1 MGSTVWGFR
10 MMRYTV
16 LVVAGLAVG
25 ASLTAGA
32 QYVSFQDDNLE
43 QAVLEALGKE
53 SGPIEEFEMLALT
66 VLDASGRA
74 IFHLNGL
81 EYATNLI
88 TLNLDANE
96 IGDLTPLAALPSL
109 ADLSLRENNLYDVSP
124 LSGVTSLTG
133 LDLSFN
139 YLSDVAPLAGLVNL
153 WGLALGSNNITDV
166 APLAGLT
173 NLTELQLWQNDTSDI
188 SPLAALTNLT
198 SLALADNG
206 IGNLAPLAG
215 LTDLAY
221 LYLSTNA
228 IVDLGPLA
236 GLTNL
241 VHLDLRDNSIGDL
254 TALSGLISLIT
265 LDLSWNVIMDVEPLV
280 ANTGL
285 GAGDVLKLDANPL
298 NQNALCN
305 QLPLLE
311 GRGFA
316 MLTYDGACDS
326 GTLQVTP
333 TEILAGAPAGSFD
346 FAVSLTSGEAPW
358 VATVISG
365 GDWLSIAPD
374 FGVTPDTIT
383 AMYTENATGD
393 TRVGQFQVS
402 ADLLGQTVTVTVSQA
417 PWGPPSGPTL
427 SIGAPSRALTNTGPV
442 SFAVQYQDAT
452 AVNLSAADVTLI
464 ATGTAGGAV
473 SVADGTTLSPTVTVH
488 TITGDGAL
496 AIGIRPGTAVDEAFN
511 EAPGAGPSEAFNVDN
526 TPPTVTILGP
536 SPALTA
542 SGPVEYSIR
551 YSGANI
557 VLLTAQDI
565 LVHATGTAAGRVGV
579 AHGTTVL
586 PVVTLSDI
594 TGRGALAISV
604 RPDTARD
611 AAGNL
616 APGAGPSEPVSVQD
630 AEVVFEDPRLE
641 SAVREA
647 LGLTAGPISMDDL
660 ARLVRLDAAGRGIHA
675 LGGLEHAAGLRS
687 LDLSY
692 NRLTG
697 VGALVA
703 NAAFADGASL
713 RLYGNPLAQD
723 TLCTELPA
731 LEGRGVTVAFNGTC
745 GVVASGRIFG
755 FIYEAAPPHE
765 AIECA
770 AVLVSEGRDVVGVA
784 IADSRGYYE
793 ISRLRQGTAYSLHFA
808 APGYSTVL
816 REHTLSSEEDDV
828 SVLLEVGAS
837 ARLSG
842 FVSDDTPARRGVP
855 GALVVA
861 QHQDR
866 EIGRTITCASGAFSF
881 ETLDLPKA
889 ASATLDISAP
899 GYLAQSVAVDP
910 DSQDVIETTL
920 PKLLLPGSILGTVT
934 NPAGGAISNA
944 EVIVQ
949 QAPAGFSAV
958 RTTAPDGS
966 YAVANVP
973 DGDYEAR
980 AALKNVGWGL
990 NAGAVNQDL
999 AQIDIELVHGE
1010 APCIPPAPP
1019 TGLAASD
1026 GADTGGVMVTWD
1038 PVAGMDIEY
1047 QVLRSTTAG
1056 AHSAAAVS
1064 GWITGTSFRDTSA
1077 APPKTSTGG
1086 CNGGTTVTYTTY
1098 YYWVRCRAAGAACA
1112 SPLSTS
1118 DTGYRGAVNK
1128 EIDRAGGGFEPGLL
1142 AFLAA
1147 SALLVLLPGRNRN
1160 TLCEQ
1165 NPQ

>member
-1 MGSTVWGFR
+1 
-10 MMRYTV
+10 
-16 LVVAGLAVG
+16 
-25 ASLTAGA
+25 
-32 QYVSFQDDNLE
+32 
-43 QAVLEALGKE
+43 
-53 SGPIEEFEMLALT
+53 
-66 VLDASGRA
+66 
-74 IFHLNGL
+74 
-81 EYATNLI
+81 
-88 TLNLDANE
+88 
-96 IGDLTPLAALPSL
+96 
-109 ADLSLRENNLYDVSP
+109 
-124 LSGVTSLTG
+124 
-133 LDLSFN
+133 
-139 YLSDVAPLAGLVNL
+139 
-153 WGLALGSNNITDV
+153 
-166 APLAGLT
+166 
-173 NLTELQLWQNDTSDI
+173 
-188 SPLAALTNLT
+188 
-198 SLALADNG
+198 
-206 IGNLAPLAG
+206 
-215 LTDLAY
+215 
-221 LYLSTNA
+221 
-228 IVDLGPLA
+228 
-236 GLTNL
+236 
-241 VHLDLRDNSIGDL
+241 
-254 TALSGLISLIT
+254 
-265 LDLSWNVIMDVEPLV
+265 
-280 ANTGL
+280 
-285 GAGDVLKLDANPL
+285 
-298 NQNALCN
+298 
-305 QLPLLE
+305 
-311 GRGFA
+311 
-316 MLTYDGACDS
+316 
-326 GTLQVTP
+326 
-333 TEILAGAPAGSFD
+333 
-346 FAVSLTSGEAPW
+346 
-358 VATVISG
+358 
-365 GDWLSIAPD
+365 
-374 FGVTPDTIT
+374 
-383 AMYTENATGD
+383 
-393 TRVGQFQVS
+393 
-402 ADLLGQTVTVTVSQA
+402 
-417 PWGPPSGPTL
+417 
-427 SIGAPSRALTNTGPV
+427 
-442 SFAVQYQDAT
+442 
-452 AVNLSAADVTLI
+452 
-464 ATGTAGGAV
+464 
-473 SVADGTTLSPTVTVH
+473 
-488 TITGDGAL
+488 
-496 AIGIRPGTAVDEAFN
+496 
-511 EAPGAGPSEAFNVDN
+511 
-526 TPPTVTILGP
+526 
-536 SPALTA
+536 
-542 SGPVEYSIR
+542 
-551 YSGANI
+551 
-557 VLLTAQDI
+557 
-565 LVHATGTAAGRVGV
+565 
-579 AHGTTVL
+579 
-586 PVVTLSDI
+586 
-594 TGRGALAISV
+594 
-604 RPDTARD
+604 
-611 AAGNL
+611 
-616 APGAGPSEPVSVQD
+616 
-630 AEVVFEDPRLE
+630 
-641 SAVREA
+641 
-647 LGLTAGPISMDDL
+647 
-660 ARLVRLDAAGRGIHA
+660 
-675 LGGLEHAAGLRS
+675 
-687 LDLSY
+687 
-692 NRLTG
+692 
-697 VGALVA
+697 
-703 NAAFADGASL
+703 
-713 RLYGNPLAQD
+713 
-723 TLCTELPA
+723 
-731 LEGRGVTVAFNGTC
+731 
-745 GVVASGRIFG
+745 
-755 FIYEAAPPHE
+755 
-765 AIECA
+765 
-770 AVLVSEGRDVVGVA
+770 VSEGREVVGVA

-808 APGYSTVL
+808 APGYSSVL